1 MKILKLTAENI
12 KKLKV
17 VEIEPHGD
25 VVQVTGRNGSGKTS
39 TLDAIWWALAG
50 SEAIQGKPIR
60 EGQESAR
67 IRLDLGELIV
77 ERKFSGKGSTL
88 VVQNAEGAKYGSP
101 QKMLDALIGSLS
113 FDPLEFSRMKAKDQ
127 FDLLRQFVAAVDFD
141 AIDAANKSDYD
152 TRTLVNRDAKQ
163 ALAAAQAIEI
173 PAGMENVEFVDEI
186 KLVEKLKNAAD
197 TNSEIN
203 GRKQRRENAAARVAE
218 LEKKI
223 SEMRT
228 ALEDM
233 EKEKENTK
241 NALAKAEPL
250 PPLVDTSE
258 VQKQIDNARA
268 GNAVLEK
275 IIRKRELMAL
285 SKAKDAASNGITKRM
300 EERAESVKSAIAAA
314 ELPLPGLGLGDGV
327 VTMNGI
333 PFDQLSSAEQL
344 RASVAIAMASNPK
357 LRVIRIKDGSLLDDN
372 GLKIIKSIAKDR
384 DFQVWMECVDST
396 GKVGIYMEDGEV
408 TAINE

>member
-50 SEAIQGKPIR
+50 GEAIQGKPIR

-67 IRLDLGELIV
+67 IRLDLGDLIV

-127 FDLLRQFVAAVDFD
+127 FDLLRQFVATVDFD
-141 AIDAANKSDYD
+141 AIDAANKADYD
-152 TRTLVNRDAKQ
+152 TRTLINRDAKQ
-163 ALAAAQAIEI
+163 ALAAANAIEI

-197 TNSEIN
+197 TNSEIS
-203 GRKQRRENAAARVAE
+203 GRKQRRESAAARVAE

-223 SEMRT
+223 YEMRA
-228 ALEDM
+228 ALDDM

-275 IIRKRELMAL
+275 IIRKRELMEL
-285 SKAKDAASNGITKRM
+285 SKAKDTESNGITKRM
-300 EERAESVKSAIAAA
+300 EERAEGVKSAIASA
-314 ELPLPGLGLGDGV
+314 ELPLPGLGLGNGI
-327 VTMNGI
+327 VTLNGI

-372 GLKIIKSIAKDR
+372 GLKIIKDIAKDR

>member
-1 MKILKLTAENI
+1 MLFRSA
-12 KKLKV
+12 
-17 VEIEPHGD
+17 
-25 VVQVTGRNGSGKTS
+25 
-39 TLDAIWWALAG
+39 LD
-50 SEAIQGKPIR
+50 
-60 EGQESAR
+60 
-67 IRLDLGELIV
+67 
-77 ERKFSGKGSTL
+77 
-88 VVQNAEGAKYGSP
+88 
-101 QKMLDALIGSLS
+101 
-113 FDPLEFSRMKAKDQ
+113 
-127 FDLLRQFVAAVDFD
+127 
-141 AIDAANKSDYD
+141 
-152 TRTLVNRDAKQ
+152 
-163 ALAAAQAIEI
+163 
-173 PAGMENVEFVDEI
+173 
-186 KLVEKLKNAAD
+186 
-197 TNSEIN
+197 
-203 GRKQRRENAAARVAE
+203 
-218 LEKKI
+218 
-223 SEMRT
+223 
-228 ALEDM
+228 DM

-275 IIRKRELMAL
+275 INRKRELMEL
-285 SKAKDAASNGITKRM
+285 SKAKDAASDGITKRM

-372 GLKIIKSIAKDR
+372 GLEIIKSIAKDR